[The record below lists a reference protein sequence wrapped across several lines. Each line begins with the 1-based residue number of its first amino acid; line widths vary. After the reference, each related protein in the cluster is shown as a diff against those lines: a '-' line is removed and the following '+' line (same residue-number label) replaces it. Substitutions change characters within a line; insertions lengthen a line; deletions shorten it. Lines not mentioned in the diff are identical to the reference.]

1 MHSAYCTGLFN
12 ISEVL
17 NLADKKIIEI
27 AKVVSKNFIADNI
40 VDLKLGCAELAKKAV
55 PGQFVEVYPDNG
67 ANLLSR
73 PISICEI
80 DATEGTLRL
89 VFQVVGK
96 GTELFSKLE
105 KDNEVRVL
113 GTCGNGYTL
122 KNGKNIFV
130 GGGIGVPPLL
140 ESVKQCE
147 GEKIVVLGFRSGS
160 FLVED
165 FEKTGAKVY
174 VATDDGSVGFKG
186 NVVDL
191 LRSENI
197 VGDNIYSC
205 GPKIMLKFLSQY
217 AEEKNIPCQ
226 VSMEERM
233 ACGIGACVGCVVPI
247 KTGNGDEWTYK
258 KVCKDGPV
266 FDSKEVVW

>member
-1 MHSAYCTGLFN
+1 MKS
-12 ISEVL
+12 V
-17 NLADKKIIEI
+17 EI
-27 AKVVSKNFIADNI
+27 AKVISNSFINPMI
-40 VDLKLGCAELAKKAV
+40 CDLKLSCPNIANEAK

-80 DATEGTLRL
+80 DKEKGTLRL
-89 VFQVVGK
+89 VFQIVGK
-96 GTELFSKLE
+96 GTKLFST
-105 KDNEVRVL
+105 L
-113 GTCGNGYTL
+113 GCGDTIRILGPCGNGYSFCEGVSVL
-122 KNGKNIFV
+122 V

-140 ESVKQCE
+140 ETCKQLK

-160 FLVED
+160 FLVDE
-165 FEKTGAKVY
+165 FESLGAKVF

-191 LRSENI
+191 LKAEGI
-197 VGDNIYSC
+197 KGDMIYSC
-205 GPKIMLKFLSQY
+205 GPKIMLKFLSMY
-217 AEEKNIPCQ
+217 AEENNIPCQ

-233 ACGIGACVGCVVPI
+233 ACGIGACVGCVI
-247 KTGNGDEWTYK
+247 KVKDGDDWTYK

-266 FDSKEVVW
+266 FDSKEVCW